1 MISLAEALSIVRSE
15 QWQGTSTLLPL
26 EEAIGA
32 TLANDLVAAL
42 ESPRFDNSAM
52 DGYAVGG
59 QQGPWTLVGEVAAGD
74 DVSNLEAHQAVRI
87 FTGAPVPRGTFAVI
101 PQETARVEGG
111 MLDGSAEAGR
121 HLRLRGEEFAVGHVL
136 ARAGSVLHPGLLGAV
151 ASQGMTSIEVL
162 SEPRVAVLTTG
173 NELKRPGESLGD
185 GGIYESN
192 GAMLGAALTK
202 LGCHVEHAHVD
213 DQLSKTREAAGD
225 LLDRTD
231 ALITVGGVSVGDHD
245 YARAAAEA
253 QGFEVRFSRVAIKP
267 GKPVSFGVRE
277 DGKVWFGLPGNPM
290 SALATFLMFVRE
302 WLGAPLIWRELPAK
316 DAVKTGDRDELWPAV
331 WEPDGVRPLATVG
344 SHATSGWAGADGL
357 VHVAAGSVVSAGES
371 VRFAPFDWGLR

>member
-1 MISLAEALSIVRSE
+1 LISLAEALSIVRSE
-15 QWQGTSTLLPL
+15 RWEGKPVRLPL
-26 EEAIGA
+26 REAIGA

-74 DVSNLEAHQAVRI
+74 DVSSLDAHQAVRI

-121 HLRLRGEEFAVGHVL
+121 HLRLRGEEFAVGQVL
-136 ARAGSVLHPGLLGAV
+136 ACAGSVLHPGLVGAV

-173 NELKRPGESLGD
+173 NEVKRPGENLGD

-290 SALATFLMFVRE
+290 SALATFLIFVRE

-316 DAVKTGDRDELWPAV
+316 VAVKTGDRDELWPAV

>member
-1 MISLAEALSIVRSE
+1 MISLDEALSIVRSE
-15 QWQGTSTLLPL
+15 RWKGMRVRLPL
-26 EEAIGA
+26 GEAIGA
-32 TLANDLVAAL
+32 TLSDDLVAVL

-59 QQGPWTLVGEVAAGD
+59 QHGPWALVGEIAAGD
-74 DVSNLEAHQAVRI
+74 DVSALETDQAVRI
-87 FTGAPVPRGTFAVI
+87 FTGAPVPRGTLAVI

-111 MLDGSAEAGR
+111 MLEGSAEAGR
-121 HLRLRGEEFAVGHVL
+121 HLRLRGEEFAVGQVL
-136 ARAGSVLHPGLLGAV
+136 APAGSVLHPGLVGVV
-151 ASQGMTSIEVL
+151 ASQGITEVEVL
-162 SEPRVAVLTTG
+162 STPRIAALTTG
-173 NELKRPGESLGD
+173 NELKRPGEALGD

-202 LGCHVEHAHVD
+202 LGCPVEHAHVD
-213 DQLSKTREAAGD
+213 DHLSETRSVAGD
-225 LLDRTD
+225 LLTRAD
-231 ALITVGGVSVGDHD
+231 ALISIGGVSVGDHD

-253 QGFEVRFSRVAIKP
+253 QGFVVRFARVAVKP

-290 SALATFLMFVRE
+290 SALATFLVFVRE
-302 WLGAPLIWRELPAK
+302 WLGAPLSWRDLPTKVAI
-316 DAVKTGDRDELWPAV
+316 KTGDRDEIWPAV
-331 WEPDGVRPLATVG
+331 WESDGVRPLATVG

-357 VHVAAGSVVSAGES
+357 VHVRAGSAVTQGQS